1 VESVHERPVA
11 VTWFS
16 RRWVTMTVVSGE
28 APTLGMASAM
38 AVMTGAPPPSS
49 SSTQEALVQW
59 VNGTS
64 LGGNGG

>member
-1 VESVHERPVA
+1 
-11 VTWFS
+11 
-16 RRWVTMTVVSGE
+16 MTVVSGE

-49 SSTQEALVQW
+49 SSAQEALVQW